1 MAETDFVFP
10 FELRR
15 ADTPLIDGTL
25 GGTAVEG
32 DKDSLFPELWT
43 WLRDEYQ
50 LKTALDVGCGCG
62 YAMKC
67 FEALGM
73 DVWGV
78 EGSDMVIEHHL
89 NPDRVLG
96 YNLCNG
102 WLCPPRTPWDKVDLG
117 WSCECGE
124 HIPEE
129 HACNLVRTL
138 THGVKKVI
146 AFCAAPPDCGGHN
159 HVNCREPSYWANLFA
174 EEGWFECP
182 GLSEHARSLC
192 PENGYRGP
200 RNYFRRSGILLFPER
215 SQ

>member
-1 MAETDFVFP
+1 VAETEFVFP

-15 ADTPLIDGTL
+15 THTPLIDGTL
-25 GGTAVEG
+25 GGTSVEG

-43 WLRDEYQ
+43 WLRDEYK
-50 LKTALDVGCGCG
+50 LISVLDAGCGCG

-73 DVWGV
+73 VPWGL
-78 EGSDMVIEHHL
+78 EGSRVVIDHHL
-89 NPDRVLG
+89 MPGSVFRHDFTKG
-96 YNLCNG
+96 H
-102 WLCPPRTPWDKVDLG
+102 WDYIFRKFDMG

-129 HACNLVRTL
+129 HSRNLVRTL
-138 THGVKKVI
+138 TRNVRKVI

-159 HVNCREPSYWANLFA
+159 HVNCRESSYWVNLFA
-174 EEGWFECP
+174 EEGWVECP
-182 GLSEHARSLC
+182 GLSEFARSLC

-215 SQ
+215 SK